1 MLALFNSLIVKA
13 VLIILSAFF
22 FNFNASVMESFGGL
36 VPSVTMEGGAEPDS
50 LSKKSDETAKKSVR
64 ISISDDGIKVK
75 RGDKDQLILD
85 EKNLQSLIEKQKSIM
100 GIADS
105 LTIQFD
111 IGEEDRY
118 TKEIT
123 GDRVKIGNDVE
134 VRGFELVQGS
144 AVAVFGG
151 LKVDGKVK
159 GDAVSIFG
167 NLKLGPAAV
176 VNGDV
181 VCVMGHLDKD
191 ENATVRGQTISIGS
205 ANMADVGFSTP
216 VGFPFMPF
224 QGRVFKLLLRLI
236 IFLGSVLLLL
246 LIVYFIPHRIDR
258 SADHI
263 AGSFLKSVGV
273 GALVFVFGSIL
284 VLIVAVIIGITII
297 GIPVSILMVLCYVAF
312 IFLGYFVG
320 AFALGRAVSR
330 KFNLGVDSRYVQG
343 IIGLLILAM
352 FGIISSGIS
361 IAMPFMPFAV
371 LISLIGK
378 FVSFLALLSGVGAFI
393 ISRAGTVPVSVRPA
407 ELTEE

>member
-13 VLIILSAFF
+13 VLIVLSAAF
-22 FNFNASVMESFGGL
+22 FNFDAPAVESFGRL
-36 VPSVTMEGGAEPDS
+36 VPSITMEGGSEPDS
-50 LSKKSDETAKKSVR
+50 LSKSSDETGKKSVK

-75 RGDKDQLILD
+75 RGDKDQFILD
-85 EKNLQSLIEKQKSIM
+85 EKNLQSLIEKQKSLIKA
-100 GIADS
+100 ADS
-105 LTIQFD
+105 LTIKFD
-111 IGEEDRY
+111 MGEQDRY
-118 TKEIT
+118 TREIT
-123 GDRVKIGNDVE
+123 GDRVKIGSDVKVKE
-134 VRGFELVQGS
+134 FELVQGS
-144 AVAVFGG
+144 AVAIFGR
-151 LKVDGKVK
+151 LEVDGKVK

-167 NLKLGPAAV
+167 NLRLGPTAV

-205 ANMADVGFSTP
+205 ANMADVGLSSP
-216 VGFPFMPF
+216 AGFPFMPF
-224 QGRVFKLLLRLI
+224 QGRLFKLILRLI

-246 LIVYFIPHRIDR
+246 LIVYFIPERMDR

-263 AGSFLKSVGV
+263 AGSFLKSVGL
-273 GALVFVFGSIL
+273 GALIFVFGSIL
-284 VLIVAVIIGITII
+284 VLIAAVIIGITII

-330 KFNLGVDSRYVQG
+330 KFNLGIDSRYVQG
-343 IIGLLILAM
+343 IIGLLILAV

-361 IAMPFMPFAV
+361 IVMPFIPLAV

-378 FVSFLALLSGVGAFI
+378 FVSFLALLAGVGAFI
-393 ISRAGTVPVSVRPA
+393 ISRAGTVPVIVRSA